1 MPNQFTTDCLDE
13 KYLQEFYQSKEGF
26 SWAYETLSG
35 YSEFASIRK
44 FELIMSLIRK
54 MKPEN
59 ILDNGCGG
67 GLFIRSL
74 AKGGFRVVGFDL
86 SLNLLLK
93 IKSCLQA
100 VTCLRPPACRAK
112 ATDKRNS
119 QEGKLPLIAGDSQKL
134 SFKNNSFSLCLC
146 SEVLEHIPDC
156 EKTVE
161 EISRVLEEDGK
172 AIITVPNLH
181 CYDSLEGRFRIISRI
196 LRVINYGRHF
206 LGKEDI
212 YKYGYNTHLHKYTP
226 FQWRKILEKN
236 GLKVTFERPVFIS
249 PYIPQVIKPLK
260 RLEKFLYSKDLI
272 FKLQNFVE
280 NYLSLIY
287 PFKFLGQLHL
297 FICKKRSL

>member
-1 MPNQFTTDCLDE
+1 MSNQFTTNYLDE

-44 FELIMSLIRK
+44 FELIMSLIKK

-67 GLFIRSL
+67 GLFTRSL
-74 AKGGFRVVGFDL
+74 AKDGFSVVGFDL
-86 SLNLLLK
+86 SLGLLLK
-93 IKSCLQA
+93 IKSSLPA
-100 VTCLRPPACRAK
+100 VTPE
-112 ATDKRNS
+112 
-119 QEGKLPLIAGDSQKL
+119 QGEKLSLIAGNSQRL

-156 EKTVE
+156 EKTIE
-161 EISRVLEEDGK
+161 ELSRVLEEDGK

-181 CYDSLEGRFRIISRI
+181 CYDSLEGRFKIISKI
-196 LRVINYGRHF
+196 LEVINFGRRL
-206 LGKEDI
+206 LGKEEI
-212 YKYGYNTHLHKYTP
+212 YRYGYNTHLHKYTP

-236 GLKVTFERPVFIS
+236 GLKVTFEHPVFIS

-260 RLEKFLYSKDLI
+260 WLEKFLYSKDLI
-272 FKLQNFVE
+272 FRLQNFVE
-280 NYLSLIY
+280 NYLSLVY

-297 FICKKRSL
+297 FICEKRSLLDE